1 MDSQTEYEKA
11 LAKAAKLL
19 RLSSSSNPHE
29 AALAASKAQEILD
42 RYKIDRL
49 SINIDGNSDAPEEP
63 IKDFGFDP
71 LDSSNTAATW
81 RVRLAC
87 SLAARN
93 QSKVYLH
100 GSALCLIG
108 RASDVSTVRYM
119 YGYLTREV
127 DRLAKRDCAGCGRTY
142 ANNYRLGVVDTISRR
157 LATQE
162 RETEEQMKREAEAES
177 SERALAIVSA
187 ITVRRNQIQAVEE
200 FTKANMKLRSGRASS
215 YRSDY
220 SARAAG
226 QKAGQEIGLNPASS
240 RLPDCNPALG
250 R

>member
-1 MDSQTEYEKA
+1 MTHEQA
-11 LAKAAKLL
+11 IAKVAKLL
-19 RLSSSSNPHE
+19 RLSESSNPHE

-49 SINIDGNSDAPEEP
+49 AINIDGNANAPEEL

-71 LDSSNTAATW
+71 LDSSSIAATW

-93 QSKVYLH
+93 QSKVYSH
-100 GSALCLIG
+100 GGALCLIG
-108 RASDVSTVRYM
+108 RASDVSAVRYM

-127 DRLAKRDCAGCGRTY
+127 DRLTKRDCAGCGRTY
-142 ANNYRLGVVDTISRR
+142 ANNYRLGVVDTIARR
-157 LATQE
+157 LAAQE
-162 RETEEQMKREAEAES
+162 RETEEQMQREAQAES

-187 ITVRRNQIQAVEE
+187 ITIRRNQIQAVEE
-200 FTKANMKLRSGRASS
+200 YAKTNMNLRSARASS
-215 YRSDY
+215 FRSDY

-226 QKAGQEIGLNPASS
+226 QKAGQEIGLRPASS
-240 RLPDCNPALG
+240 RLSGCNPTLG